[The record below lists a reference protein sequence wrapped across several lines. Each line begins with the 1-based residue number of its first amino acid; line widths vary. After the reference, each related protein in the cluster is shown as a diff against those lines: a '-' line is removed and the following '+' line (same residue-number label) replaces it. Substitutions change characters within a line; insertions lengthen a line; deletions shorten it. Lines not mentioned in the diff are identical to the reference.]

1 MRELKNSLASRQ
13 SLAPALRTVTATGA
27 AIDRAGFESLTFA
40 IHVGDWTDGE
50 HVIHFEHSDDNSD
63 FVGVLEDELVGASAG
78 TAGAATVYG
87 LTVGDDGNSPPAP
100 TYENENAL
108 VGYIGDR
115 QYIRAKVTISGA
127 STGAFIGIDGILGH
141 ASKRPTE

>member
-40 IHVGDWTDGE
+40 IHVGAWTDGV
-50 HVIHFEHSDDNSD
+50 HTVSFEDSDDNSNFD
-63 FVGVLEDELVGASAG
+63 AVAAGDLVG
-78 TAGAATVYG
+78 TAPVIQDN
-87 LTVGDDGNSPPAP
+87 GDSPSGP
-100 TYENENAL
+100 TFVNENVL
-108 VGYIGDR
+108 IGYIGDR
-115 QYIRAKVTISGA
+115 QYVRPKSTVTGSPG
-127 STGAFIGIDGILGH
+127 TGAFIGIDVILGH